1 MMKKIAVYGKGGIG
15 KSTIVSNMAAALGLA
30 GYRVLQIGCDPKA
43 DSTFALRHGEPLP
56 TVLSVFRE
64 KKNQFELEEVVRTGF
79 GGVICV
85 EAGGPIPGVG
95 CAGRGVITA
104 LEKLEEKGIYE
115 RYQPDV
121 VFYDVLGDVVC
132 GGFSMPMRSG
142 YADEVYI
149 VSSGENMSIY
159 AAANI
164 ASAIEN
170 FKGRGYAVLGGVILN
185 RRNVK
190 NEDAKVQELCHDFHT
205 KIVGA
210 IDFSELVQEAEE
222 RRMTLLEAY
231 PDSREAEVFR
241 ALAERML

>member
-104 LEKLEEKGIYE
+104 LEKL
-115 RYQPDV
+115 
-121 VFYDVLGDVVC
+121 
-132 GGFSMPMRSG
+132 
-142 YADEVYI
+142 
-149 VSSGENMSIY
+149 
-159 AAANI
+159 
-164 ASAIEN
+164 
-170 FKGRGYAVLGGVILN
+170 
-185 RRNVK
+185 
-190 NEDAKVQELCHDFHT
+190 
-205 KIVGA
+205 
-210 IDFSELVQEAEE
+210 
-222 RRMTLLEAY
+222 
-231 PDSREAEVFR
+231 
-241 ALAERML
+241 